1 MIKLGVDNANGNP
14 LHQLRKNNN
23 PNKTAWQG
31 EIGVWY
37 KKTVGIEGSYY
48 HQNVILPN
56 TLRLIDLKIGE
67 KILDFGCGQGV
78 LGRKIENEYL
88 GVDLSVDLIKEAKN
102 LDKNKKHNYVIG
114 DVCKDLKIYGSFDKG
129 AMVLALQNVK
139 KPFGVIKNFSKLL
152 KVGGK
157 LVLVLNHPAFRIP
170 KHSDWIVK
178 DNLQLRSVDSYMS
191 PLEIPIESS
200 PFHNRNNQ
208 ISYSYHYPLS
218 AFSEML
224 FDNGF
229 LIETIE
235 EWISPKK
242 SFGGK
247 AKIEDRARAEIP
259 LFLAIKAIKNG
270 QK

>member
-1 MIKLGVDNANGNP
+1 MDNATSSP
-14 LHQLRKNNN
+14 LHQLRKNND
-23 PNKTAWQG
+23 PSKTAWKG
-31 EIGVWY
+31 NIGVWY
-37 KKTVGIEGSYY
+37 KKTVGVEGSFY

-56 TLRLIDLKIGE
+56 TLRLLKLMPGE
-67 KILDFGCGQGV
+67 KILDFGCGQGI

-102 LDKNKKHNYVIG
+102 LDRNKKHNYVIG
-114 DVCKDLKIYGSFDKG
+114 DVCKELKIYGAYDKG
-129 AMVLALQNVK
+129 VMILALQNVK
-139 KPFGVIKNFSKLL
+139 KPFGAIKNLSKLL
-152 KVGGK
+152 KDGGK

-170 KHSDWIVK
+170 KHSDWIMNDDV
-178 DNLQLRSVDSYMS
+178 QLRSVDSYMS

-200 PFHNRNNQ
+200 PFHKRNNQ
-208 ISYSYHYPLS
+208 ISYSYHYPIS

-242 SFGGK
+242 SVGGK

-259 LFLAIKAIKNG
+259 LFLAIKATKNG
-270 QK
+270 